1 MSSLPF
7 ISHHLFVAAAGQDGQ
22 ARRQPVRPEPAR
34 PSPRDDAE
42 TAPLRLVGRI
52 EPRRAEGAG
61 VLRLAV
67 AWGES

>member
-1 MSSLPF
+1 MSSLPI

-22 ARRQPVRPEPAR
+22 TRRQPVRREPPR
-34 PSPRDDAE
+34 PIASDDVE
-42 TAPLRLVGRI
+42 TAPLHLVGSG
-52 EPRRAEGAG
+52 EPRGAERAS